1 MKTTLTV
8 VSAFTLLAC
17 AWLCV
22 MFFVL
27 RHPGFEWRAA
37 LSALVVIHSATTLVL
52 LAAGPLTVRPRILL
66 AVGACGLLTL
76 GVSAFLANEAAS
88 DWEGYAAVISIA
100 LVIQGVLTLLACARP
115 DLAARRWPP
124 APGSAT
130 LPAPAGPVTRT

>member
-1 MKTTLTV
+1 MRTALAA

-37 LSALVVIHSATTLVL
+37 LSALVVIQSALTLVL
-52 LAAGPLTVRPRILL
+52 LAAGSFTARPRLLL
-66 AVGACGLLTL
+66 ALGACGLLAL
-76 GVSAFLANEAAS
+76 GASAFVANERAG

-100 LVIQGVLTLLACARP
+100 LAVQGVLTLIACARP
-115 DLAARRWPP
+115 DLASRRSPP
-124 APGSAT
+124 APRSSA
-130 LPAPAGPVTRT
+130 LRAPAGR